1 MAHVSLFIIF
11 FSHSFN
17 VLDIKNDKNNQQ
29 NNVNTHNVAS
39 KRI

>member
-1 MAHVSLFIIF
+1 MVHVSLFIIF

-17 VLDIKNDKNNQQ
+17 VLGIKNDKHNQQ
-29 NNVNTHNVAS
+29 NSGNTYNVAS